1 MPRENAHD
9 KGRRLLAEGR
19 LCIDAVLGDTI
30 TAHCRGDS
38 GEVYAVG
45 YERGGWYCNCPALSR
60 CSHMIALQLVTVAPP
75 LRRREVSDPFDIVR
89 SA

>member
-1 MPRENAHD
+1 MRENAQA

-19 LCIDAVLGDTI
+19 LVVDAVLGDAI

-38 GEVYAVG
+38 GEVYDCG
-45 YERGGWYCNCPALSR
+45 YERGGWYCHCPALTR

-75 LRRREVSDPFDIVR
+75 LRRRAESDPFAGI
-89 SA
+89 AL